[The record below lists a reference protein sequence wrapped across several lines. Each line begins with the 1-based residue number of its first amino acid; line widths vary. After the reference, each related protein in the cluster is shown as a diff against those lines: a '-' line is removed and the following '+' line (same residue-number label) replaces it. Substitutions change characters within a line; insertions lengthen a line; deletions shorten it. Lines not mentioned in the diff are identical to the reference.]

1 MIVEADHL
9 PVTTNISGRWHAGYN
24 ATVTK
29 VPMLVDSMAQ
39 LVAETNVRNI
49 VCLGSMT

>member
-1 MIVEADHL
+1 MGDLIWVD
-9 PVTTNISGRWHAGYN
+9 SGRWHAGYN

-29 VPMLVDSMAQ
+29 VQMLVDSMAQ

-49 VCLGSMT
+49 VCLGSIT